1 MGHERN
7 NRKTSRRQRIRFR
20 SFGCAWNLSG
30 ISPVWESKTH
40 PTTANGQ
47 RPTANGQRPTTNN
60 SLLSLNKRSSV
71 DTWEV
76 KGIGTTGRGDQNGR
90 KEGAGPHHLAPFL
103 RFLGFCPLSLFRLC
117 VCVCVRMCACVPAL
131 SCCLLRPTLPSVIAI
146 MHQDSAMQGR
156 RTDGLF
162 VRWNSVELERRV

>member
-117 VCVCVRMCACVPAL
+117 VCVCAHVCMCACTVVLFASPHA
-131 SCCLLRPTLPSVIAI
+131 SFGHCDHAPRLRDAG
-146 MHQDSAMQGR
+146 Q
-156 RTDGLF
+156 TDGRF
-162 VRWNSVELERRV
+162 VCPLELG